1 MAKKGLFLCQKER
14 KVSME
19 RTIDDLDKKILSV
32 ITRNARTPFKDVAE
46 VCNVS
51 RAAVHQRVQKMMD
64 NGVIIGSGYEV
75 NPKMLGYNIATY
87 VGLKLERGS
96 MYKDVVTQLL
106 KIPEVVECHYTLGPY
121 TMLIRLYA
129 RDDAHLMQLL
139 NRQIQE
145 IKGVTSTETLMSLEQ
160 SVKRELPIE

>member
-1 MAKKGLFLCQKER
+1 
-14 KVSME
+14 ME
-19 RTIDDLDKKILSV
+19 KTIDELDKKILGV
-32 ITRNARTPFKDVAE
+32 ITRNARTPFKDVAD

-51 RAAVHQRVQKMMD
+51 RAAVHQRVQKMIE
-64 NGVIIGSGYEV
+64 NGVITGSGYEV
-75 NPKMLGYNIATY
+75 NPKMLGYNISTY

-96 MYKDVVTQLL
+96 MYKQVVPQLL
-106 KIPEVVECHYTLGPY
+106 KIPEIVECHYTLGPY

>member
-1 MAKKGLFLCQKER
+1 
-14 KVSME
+14 ME
-19 RTIDDLDKKILSV
+19 KTIDELDKKILGV
-32 ITRNARTPFKDVAE
+32 ITRNARTPFKDVAD

-51 RAAVHQRVQKMMD
+51 RAAVHQRVQKMIE
-64 NGVIIGSGYEV
+64 NGVITGSGYEV
-75 NPKMLGYNIATY
+75 NPKMLGYNISTY

-96 MYKDVVTQLL
+96 MYKQVVPQLL